1 MSVKE
6 IIGADGKILN
16 EYIPPPPGGNVPQLF
31 AKQILTGT
39 SPAGTYQVIGGSQP
53 AGTILAATA
62 TGLQWQAGASISL
75 SRGELITSDGTQV
88 IALPYPGAPAD
99 GFRLEVDPDV
109 SNPTG
114 LRWASVTDAIEEE
127 APMSGEAVAGNPGK
141 LSIAINYAAGAT
153 GQGQIPVGIN
163 FPTGRRG
170 TLLNRGPVGTC
181 LTVANGDG
189 SQGTGLVWANP
200 PVSSVTTTATG
211 NITVTPTANNYE
223 VVLANPLN
231 ATLNPATQNITFTT
245 GNITFND
252 SSVSNTA
259 SLSASGLSVSDSN
272 VATTSC
278 NLTDQALVM
287 NNGAVNMTYNA
298 AGLSKLGSASA
309 LTISNGVATG
319 TIALNT
325 DGGTADVT
333 TNCPFKPTSIK
344 DSATTPSTGT
354 ANQVLTAG
362 PSGNSLV
369 WVTPTVPPAATL
381 TSVLTAGN
389 VNNSGNNLNMNSKL
403 IQNVSN
409 PSAAGDAANKTYV
422 DSAATGV
429 SRTLTQVL
437 TAGNSAGSSTI
448 NMNSNKITSLAA
460 PTDGSDAT
468 NKTYV
473 DGRPIPVPYTAQ
485 GQIQYAGPTLT
496 PTNLPIG
503 TNGQVLTSNGTTV
516 TWAVPS
522 SISVATAKCATFACS
537 FVGDVPIGNLTPPSP
552 GPSSTFDIPF
562 SAVAQ
567 TNSNDASITFALDP
581 NGRLQY
587 TGTGSVVVNVY
598 ANISWATQ
606 QTQTVFPL
614 PSGPFVPVDFIT
626 GAYNSNTNSAV
637 FTLLTNPTQT
647 ISYARC
653 ATGASNFYNAG
664 AYNSNLSGTFVMS
677 QNDQAGLIAFTNA
690 IFNFSAFPG
699 QLRFLFTASPSI
711 YPISDFSFTA
721 TRLS

>member
-88 IALPYPGAPAD
+88 IALPYPGTPAD

-114 LRWASVTDAIEEE
+114 LRWASVVDAIEEE
-127 APMSGEAVAGNPGK
+127 APMSGESVAGNPGK

-181 LTVANGDG
+181 LTVANGSGTDN
-189 SQGTGLVWANP
+189 TGLVWANP
-200 PVSSVTTTATG
+200 PTSSVTTTATG

-231 ATLNPATQNITFTT
+231 ATLNPAAQNITFTT

-325 DGGTADVT
+325 NGGTADVT

-362 PSGNSLV
+362 AGGSLL
-369 WVTPTVPPAATL
+369 WVTPTVPAAATL

-389 VNNSGNNLNMNSKL
+389 VNNSGNNLNMNNKL

-422 DSAATGV
+422 DSAVTGV

-437 TAGNSAGSSTI
+437 SAGNSAGSSTI

-460 PTDGSDAT
+460 PTDGGDAT

-473 DGRPIPVPYTAQ
+473 DGAITTALTPYTVKSLTAGTNVTVSNASGNWTINATGGSGSGTKTATYQ
-485 GQIQYAGPTLT
+485 FSLVDTNGIGNQQTGTELISIFSYAISALSAIASSDPTITFVYNSSPDPNIQYTGPGTIQITMQNEGSVRYQCSTNNPTGPFTPAIFTNNSTNNYYQSGVKLT
-496 PTNLPIG
+496 CLKELGPGSATTIGSTAMLNQGAIIRDATYIGAFCGASFLATGDKIYFNAQTNAYF
-503 TNGQVLTSNGTTV
+503 NSNGTTP
-516 TWAVPS
+516 TW
-522 SISVATAKCATFACS
+522 
-537 FVGDVPIGNLTPPSP
+537 LTPFTPAAIN
-552 GPSSTFDIPF
+552 STYF
-562 SAVAQ
+562 
-567 TNSNDASITFALDP
+567 N
-581 NGRLQY
+581 
-587 TGTGSVVVNVY
+587 
-598 ANISWATQ
+598 
-606 QTQTVFPL
+606 
-614 PSGPFVPVDFIT
+614 
-626 GAYNSNTNSAV
+626 
-637 FTLLTNPTQT
+637 LLTVKITMNCVR
-647 ISYARC
+647 I
-653 ATGASNFYNAG
+653 N
-664 AYNSNLSGTFVMS
+664 
-677 QNDQAGLIAFTNA
+677 
-690 IFNFSAFPG
+690 
-699 QLRFLFTASPSI
+699 
-711 YPISDFSFTA
+711 
-721 TRLS
+721 